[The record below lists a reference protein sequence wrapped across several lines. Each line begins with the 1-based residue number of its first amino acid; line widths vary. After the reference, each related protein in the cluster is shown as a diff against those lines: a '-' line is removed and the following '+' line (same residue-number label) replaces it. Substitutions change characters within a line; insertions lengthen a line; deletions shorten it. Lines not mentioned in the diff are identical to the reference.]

1 MILENSLTK
10 LQATIQFMK
19 AKSKG
24 PGNGAGVGKGKARG
38 GKYYKREIVNGKLKY
53 YYTREQYEKEHKED
67 KGKSES
73 VISKFLSFFRVKP
86 EQAFDVIEKNYE
98 EAKPS
103 TGVSLEEFTTYTI
116 EYFNHKEEIDK
127 KLQEALAKKQAPKEP
142 KEKVEPQEAIE
153 EDATEP
159 KEKTPKEPRE
169 AKPKTVNAKTLVFK
183 YWFNKMKG
191 SQAQPTEPKETP
203 RQEEVK
209 KEATPTQ
216 ATEDNF
222 ETMPEG
228 ESEKKQL
235 RIREIEN
242 KINSYLR
249 KIKNFKANSSLRPPS
264 ITIEIVKKWS
274 SVIDKLTKEKDE
286 LLGKKS
292 SEEYIMDNDDNHPHE
307 LPNHVLR
314 NIENQIKK
322 IHKEYFENEDKPKEK
337 VNQNDLEFIKELPND
352 KIREALEK
360 LDNEKLKK
368 IRLDSD
374 FRYKNNQNRNLQE
387 KYLKIIV
394 MSNEELLKRDIR
406 LSYQEISNYS
416 PTPSPVTVEKAVENL
431 GKAKEAKKAPA
442 FSLED
447 EDITMK
453 EKQTKAEA
461 DQGALFGKQPI
472 EKVTSSNYKPK
483 LNIEGNPSSISDYI
497 TSVKNSLIKEG
508 LDSKAQD
515 FVNKAMKMGSLDDVK
530 NLSDEYILRQ
540 KTSSALK
547 IHNEASISVPLQKV
561 MAEIKE
567 ATEKK
572 AQKEEERLS
581 ENRDKYNDSFKTI
594 PAEQIKT
601 KDQYTSKNHFDRP
614 VIEGIKQNI
623 LANGYNPS
631 FPISVDSEG
640 YVVDGHHRFTAVSE
654 LVKEG
659 KLPANTPIPTIT
671 KQYTSEAERI
681 LDQVSANKMR
691 RQVNPL
697 DDARAYKELVDSG
710 KSVSEISER
719 TGDAPEKIRNLI
731 ALNNLVPELK
741 DLVTSEHMSGRK
753 RTGGNDDG
761 TKEKVESVS
770 HGVMMIIG
778 KHGVDADG
786 KPNGTIQRKA
796 FRYALDN
803 KGKVT
808 SSQIAS
814 YMEGLKSQ
822 SFGFSGVD
830 SSGRSKSEQEALRLV
845 GDEDKAHAQASK
857 AENFIKDTQRVFSKL
872 FGDSTGDLDPK
883 LMKELTA
890 SVMGTKGE
898 GKAQN
903 LHDHLDQ
910 LIKTL
915 AQAKEHV
922 KRNIG
927 EVKANASMDDMF
939 AMGKSSLYK
948 TLYSLEIKA
957 RILKNSQPK

>member
-183 YWFNKMKG
+183 YWFNKLKG

-292 SEEYIMDNDDNHPHE
+292 SEEYIMNNDDNHPHE

-431 GKAKEAKKAPA
+431 ANESEKKSMEANPGLKMKALAQAGVKIWNNQRAYFNAKDFLDVEWDYSSKGRRRGATVEGETLSA
-442 FSLED
+442 SQALSFQDSLRSAKIYYD
-447 EDITMK
+447 ANSD
-453 EKQTKAEA
+453 
-461 DQGALFGKQPI
+461 
-472 EKVTSSNYKPK
+472 
-483 LNIEGNPSSISDYI
+483 SINVDLGGLDKYI
-497 TSVKNSLIKEG
+497 TE
-508 LDSKAQD
+508 
-515 FVNKAMKMGSLDDVK
+515 DDVK
-530 NLSDEYILRQ
+530 QIVESRIDRTLKNYTPPEEKPSIQNSSTTIDQTEIDSHINTMASLQGGELKEYLDKLHYSIREQILTKESEKYKKPMTPTDETTNEYDREIVSKTRNRLMEELSKGVVAVDYTIKIHTGQDTIDEGSKRKAIFLDVIDGISKINDPKFYSQNHELTRAISSNSRSSNPALLAFSSAIKDKIKAQ
-540 KTSSALK
+540 EKAESISKMEVKTSFDEGL
-547 IHNEASISVPLQKV
+547 EG
-561 MAEIKE
+561 
-567 ATEKK
+567 
-572 AQKEEERLS
+572 
-581 ENRDKYNDSFKTI
+581 KYNDGVLVESGQFKPEYYGGSKFYKIITPYNEAI
-594 PAEQIKT
+594 IK
-601 KDQYTSKNHFDRP
+601 KLQKYKQEVYNNHDYKARKANG
-614 VIEGIKQNI
+614 VIEWV
-623 LANGYNPS
+623 P
-631 FPISVDSEG
+631 
-640 YVVDGHHRFTAVSE
+640 
-654 LVKEG
+654 
-659 KLPANTPIPTIT
+659 TP
-671 KQYTSEAERI
+671 
-681 LDQVSANKMR
+681 
-691 RQVNPL
+691 
-697 DDARAYKELVDSG
+697 
-710 KSVSEISER
+710 
-719 TGDAPEKIRNLI
+719 TGGQKGFWR
-731 ALNNLVPELK
+731 VPEAY
-741 DLVTSEHMSGRK
+741 TE
-753 RTGGNDDG
+753 
-761 TKEKVESVS
+761 
-770 HGVMMIIG
+770 
-778 KHGVDADG
+778 
-786 KPNGTIQRKA
+786 
-796 FRYALDN
+796 YAKKIL
-803 KGKVT
+803 
-808 SSQIAS
+808 
-814 YMEGLKSQ
+814 E
-822 SFGFSGVD
+822 
-830 SSGRSKSEQEALRLV
+830 
-845 GDEDKAHAQASK
+845 
-857 AENFIKDTQRVFSKL
+857 
-872 FGDSTGDLDPK
+872 
-883 LMKELTA
+883 
-890 SVMGTKGE
+890 
-898 GKAQN
+898 
-903 LHDHLDQ
+903 DHL
-910 LIKTL
+910 
-915 AQAKEHV
+915 
-922 KRNIG
+922 
-927 EVKANASMDDMF
+927 
-939 AMGKSSLYK
+939 GK
-948 TLYSLEIKA
+948 
-957 RILKNSQPK
+957 